1 MEAAKMSN
9 LTKRQRTEID
19 NLLRSSTKKLQRL
32 KAKSKTINTVVSKVP
47 VPAPVV
53 ETIDNTEII

>member
-1 MEAAKMSN
+1 MSN

-32 KAKSKTINTVVSKVP
+32 KAKSKTINTVVSEVP